1 MFSRSIHAAENG
13 KISWFFKWFNNISLY
28 IFICI
33 SIHTMTSLFIH
44 SSVDTMLFP
53 CLQFYK
59 QCCYKYGGTD
69 ILSSWCFSFNP
80 FWVGFFEW
88 CMKGI
93 QFQWFHVWLANH
105 PSTINGRDFLFS
117 IEYSWIPC
125 QVLADHKDMLW
136 FISGI
141 SILFHWSIFI
151 AVHTLLIT
159 IAL

>member
-1 MFSRSIHAAENG
+1 MLLKMVRFLDFLNG
-13 KISWFFKWFNNISLY
+13 LIIFHYISLSVY
-28 IFICI
+28 LYTPWLLY
-33 SIHTMTSLFIH
+33 SFIH
-44 SSVDTMLFP
+44 QWT
-53 CLQFYK
+53 
-59 QCCYKYGGTD
+59 QCCFHVFNF
-69 ILSSWCFSFNP
+69 INNAAINMEVQISFQVDV
-80 FWVGFFEW
+80 FHLIHFELVFFEW